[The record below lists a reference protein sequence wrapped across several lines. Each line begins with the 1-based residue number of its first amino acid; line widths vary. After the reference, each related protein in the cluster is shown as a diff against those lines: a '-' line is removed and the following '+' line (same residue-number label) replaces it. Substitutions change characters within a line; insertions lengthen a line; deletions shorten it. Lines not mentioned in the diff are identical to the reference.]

1 VNCHDIGHLAAGDD
15 AGQRQPVV
23 AVKHRVQTDRTSG
36 STELRPFVQRQVR
49 SAVGESRPTSHFF
62 EAEFLLAYR
71 LGNNG
76 EQLGKHPLEQLPG
89 PIAIGAGRI
98 RAHRRF
104 DAKMR
109 QLALTALEP
118 LFNFPQPIRLAQFAK
133 KASWRNDS
141 NSTGFCNGTATQFLS
156 RGAESRYAESA
167 RVLG

>member
-1 VNCHDIGHLAAGDD
+1 MMPDNGSQLSRSSIGCKLTAHLV
-15 AGQRQPVV
+15 RQNF
-23 AVKHRVQTDRTSG
+23 AHSYSG
-36 STELRPFVQRQVR
+36 RCR